1 MVLPDWDNDATTGGD
16 VDYRDDTDDSGS
28 SAPPV
33 VTATGDQVYCPGSSI
48 PVAESISITDSDD
61 TSTNSVYIQISGG
74 YVNGEDLLTLTGTH
88 PNITA
93 SWDATEGK
101 LSLTGPALYTEFEAA
116 IMAVEYSSS
125 APNPTGTR
133 QFSITAGSAN
143 YLPATGHYYEYIP
156 SLGITWTNANTAA
169 NARTYFG
176 LQGYLATLTS
186 QAEAD
191 FSGSQAAG
199 TGWIGGSDAAT
210 EGVWLWVTGP
220 EAGTNFWNG
229 TAGGSSPNFAFWN
242 TGEPNQSGDED
253 YAHITHPN
261 VNPNGSWNDLS
272 NTGAASGNYQP
283 QGYVVEYGGMPGDP
297 TLNITAVTSIT
308 VDNVAPTASNP
319 SPVTVYCSADVPAAD
334 TSVVTDEA
342 DTCDPNPGVT
352 FIGDVSDG
360 GTDPETITRTY
371 RITDASGNSTD
382 VQQTI
387 TVSPLGIATQ
397 PVDQKVFA
405 GTDAVFTVAG
415 THTDT
420 YQWQLSVDG
429 GGSFSDLSDGAEYS
443 GTQTAGLSVLSP
455 GIDKNGYVYRAVL
468 SNSGSSCSPL
478 TSDEAQLTVQVAT
491 VITNRGVTYRV
502 DKGNP

>member
-1 MVLPDWDNDATTGGD
+1 
-16 VDYRDDTDDSGS
+16 
-28 SAPPV
+28 
-33 VTATGDQVYCPGSSI
+33 VYCPGSSVPI
-48 PVAESISITDSDD
+48 VASISITDSDD
-61 TSTNSVYIQISGG
+61 TSTNSVFVQISTG

-101 LSLTGPALYTEFEAA
+101 LSLTGPALYTEFETAIAA
-116 IMAVEYSSS
+116 IEYSSS

-169 NARTYFG
+169 NLRTYFG

-186 QAEAD
+186 QVEAD

-210 EGVWLWVTGP
+210 EGVWQWVTGP
-220 EAGTNFWNG
+220 ENGTTFWNG

-242 TGEPNQSGDED
+242 TGEPNQSGNED

-272 NTGAASGNYQP
+272 NTGAASGDYQP

-297 TLNITAVTSIT
+297 TLNITAVTTIT
-308 VDNVAPTASNP
+308 VDDVDPSANNPAPI
-319 SPVTVYCSADVPAAD
+319 TVYCPADVPAAD
-334 TSVVTDEA
+334 VTVVTDEA
-342 DTCDPNPGVT
+342 DNCDTSPGVT
-352 FIGDVSDG
+352 FINDVSDG
-360 GTDPETITRTY
+360 GSDPEIITRTY
-371 RITDASGNSTD
+371 RVTDASGNTVD

-387 TVSPLGIATQ
+387 TVSPISITTQ
-397 PVDQKVFA
+397 PTDQTVFVNSN
-405 GTDAVFTVAG
+405 AVFSVAG
-415 THTDT
+415 SNTDT
-420 YQWQLSVDG
+420 YQWELSTDG
-429 GGSFSDLSDGAEYS
+429 GGFFSPISDGAEYS
-443 GTQTAGLSVLSP
+443 GTQSASLTVNAP
-455 GIDKNGYVYRAVL
+455 DIDKNGYVFRVL
-468 SNSGSSCSPL
+468 VSNATASCSPVYSNSGL
-478 TSDEAQLTVQVAT
+478 LTVIVQA
-491 VITNRGVTYRV
+491 VITNRRVTYRV
-502 DKGNP
+502 NKSNP